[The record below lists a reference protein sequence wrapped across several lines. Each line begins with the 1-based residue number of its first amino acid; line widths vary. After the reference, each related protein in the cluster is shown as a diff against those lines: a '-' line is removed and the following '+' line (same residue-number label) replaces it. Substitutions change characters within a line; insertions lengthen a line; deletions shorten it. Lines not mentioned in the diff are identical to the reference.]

1 MQKGGAVY
9 ILTNKHHTT
18 LYIGVTNDLQ
28 RRLYEHQNGLKPNS
42 FVVKYNLNKLVYY
55 EGFHSIDEAIMREK
69 QLKGWTRQKKNILV
83 NTMNPEWEDLSD
95 EVRNW

>member
-1 MQKGGAVY
+1 M
-9 ILTNKHHTT
+9 
-18 LYIGVTNDLQ
+18 
-28 RRLYEHQNGLKPNS
+28 KPNS

-95 EVRNW
+95 EVRSW